1 MLQTAP
7 KMQIVQSLSR
17 ALQTYQDGVT
27 ALNAAFD
34 GDEAFRA
41 QVVAAVE
48 LVIAQEGR
56 VIVTG
61 VGKSGHIGRKIAATM
76 ASTGTP
82 AYFVHPT
89 EASHGD
95 LGMIGVNDV
104 VIAMSW
110 SGETAEL
117 SAILQYTARFKVPLI
132 AITSKA
138 DSTLAL
144 HATVPL
150 VLPRL
155 TEACGLGLAPTT
167 STLLQLTI
175 GDALAIALLERRG
188 FSATDFK
195 VFHPGGKL
203 GAQLRTVGELSHRGD
218 QIPLARIGTPLS
230 EAIITMSG
238 KGFGVIGVIDPAGEL
253 IGVVTDGDL
262 RRHMAPNLLEMTVDQ
277 VMSTKPKVVAPD
289 HLASAALET
298 MQSKAISVLFVTEER
313 RPVGILHVHDLLR
326 AGVA

>member
-1 MLQTAP
+1 LLQTAP
-7 KMQIVQSLSR
+7 KMQIVQSLAR
-17 ALQTYQDGVT
+17 ALQTYQDGVA

-34 GDEAFRA
+34 ADEAFRA

-48 LVIAQEGR
+48 LVIEQEGR

-138 DSTLAL
+138 DSTLAR

-203 GAQLRTVGELSHRGD
+203 GAQLRTVGELSHRGE

-238 KGFGVIGVIDPAGEL
+238 KGFGVIGVVDPAGDL
-253 IGVVTDGDL
+253 VGVVTDGDL
-262 RRHMAPNLLEMTVDQ
+262 RRHMSPNLLEMTVDQ

-298 MQSKAISVLFVTEER
+298 MQSKAISVLFVTDGR